1 VAGTRAILQ
10 AQFPTLHTLPPLP
23 VVTGTRSMVDL
34 LAKCRRRFHTLL
46 KLVTRRPQAVMEALA
61 WLSLTSSRVA
71 MVVVRILLLPSNL
84 SNSGT
89 SNSLKVVI
97 KAAMV
102 TKVKYFVLGP

>member
-1 VAGTRAILQ
+1 
-10 AQFPTLHTLPPLP
+10 
-23 VVTGTRSMVDL
+23 
-34 LAKCRRRFHTLL
+34 
-46 KLVTRRPQAVMEALA
+46 
-61 WLSLTSSRVA
+61 VA